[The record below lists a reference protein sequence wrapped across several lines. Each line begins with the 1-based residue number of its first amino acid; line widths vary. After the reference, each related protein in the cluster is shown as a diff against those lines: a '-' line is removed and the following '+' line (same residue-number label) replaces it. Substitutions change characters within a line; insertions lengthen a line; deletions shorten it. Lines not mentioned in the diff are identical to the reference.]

1 MNRNEYHQIKKMT
14 IEIMKEVLE
23 ELEIDQ
29 SNPDQ
34 LLDVKDVARYLK
46 MGESTVRKLISDGK
60 LDHYR
65 LSGSIKVS
73 REQLRDFLE
82 SNKVT
87 Q

>member
-14 IEIMKEVLE
+14 LEIMKEVLE
-23 ELEIDQ
+23 ELDIEQ

-34 LLDVKDVARYLK
+34 MLDVKDVARSLK
-46 MGESTVRKLISDGK
+46 MGESTVRKLIRDGK

>member
-1 MNRNEYHQIKKMT
+1 MNRNEYHQIKRMT
-14 IEIMKEVLE
+14 LEIMKEVLD

-34 LLDVKDVARYLK
+34 MLDVKDVARHLK
-46 MGESTVRKLISDGK
+46 MGESTVRKLIHDGK
-60 LDHYR
+60 IDHYR

-73 REQLRDFLE
+73 RDQLRDFLE